1 MENTFECRPGCGACC
16 IAPSISSPIPG
27 MPEGKGR
34 RSPLRE
40 SGPGVPLPDLSGTG
54 ASGGVRFAAG
64 DSRNVRFLPGRG
76 SGDPDGIGAAD
87 HAGRK
92 WSG

>member
-1 MENTFECRPGCGACC
+1 M
-16 IAPSISSPIPG
+16 PSGVRRLLHRTVDFVVDSG
-27 MPEGKGR
+27 NAGRQGR

-40 SGPGVPLPDLSGTG
+40 SGPEVPLSDLSVAG

>member
-1 MENTFECRPGCGACC
+1 M
-16 IAPSISSPIPG
+16 PSGVRRLLHRAVDLVADSG
-27 MPEGKGR
+27 NAGRQGR

-40 SGPGVPLPDLSGTG
+40 SGPGVPLPDLSVAG

-76 SGDPDGIGAAD
+76 AGDPDGTGTAD
-87 HAGRK
+87 RAGRK
-92 WSG
+92 RNG